1 MATKKQE
8 PTDAPQTVE
17 ARALVDLPDLGA
29 KSGDLVVVPA
39 DEAKG
44 MEAGGVIDTH
54 PDAVAYAKGRSD

>member
-8 PTDAPQTVE
+8 PAEAPQSVE

-54 PDAVAYAKGRSD
+54 PDAVAYAKEPRD